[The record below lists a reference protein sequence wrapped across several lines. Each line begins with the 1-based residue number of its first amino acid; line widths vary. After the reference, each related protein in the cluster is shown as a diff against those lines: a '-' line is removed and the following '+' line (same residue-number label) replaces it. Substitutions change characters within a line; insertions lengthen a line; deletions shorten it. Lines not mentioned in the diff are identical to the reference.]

1 MKRGLFFFLVIF
13 FTVPV
18 AKCYAQKVLRNG
30 IWYAE
35 LVRHD
40 SIPVVFNFEV
50 KDVSGKKRISV
61 LNATEKL
68 VISSVVIK
76 NDSVNFAM
84 PVFESEF
91 KTKIQED
98 GSLTGTW
105 IKGTAGKTQ
114 YWPFR
119 AYPGTSLRFK
129 ANEGNAKVNI
139 TGKWAVTFTRPNNT
153 TRPAV
158 AEFVQKGNYLTGT
171 FLTPAG
177 DYRYLEGIVTGDS
190 LKLSTFDG
198 AHAYVFTAK
207 ANGNAKITGGMFYSG
222 IAGKEG
228 WVAVKDATAELSVES
243 SAVYLKD
250 GGDSLDFRFP
260 DLDSN
265 LVSLRDS
272 RFKDKVII
280 VQLMGSW
287 CPNCM
292 DETKFLS
299 EFYSS
304 NKHRGIEVIALAYE
318 YSTDFYRSQ
327 KSMRKFQQR
336 FNVQYPMLIT
346 PASVSDSLRTEKT
359 LPQLTPIK
367 SFPTTIY
374 LDKKGK
380 VKKIH
385 TGFYGPG
392 TGKYFE
398 EFKKEFNQIIDE
410 LLKAP

>member
-35 LVRHD
+35 LVRQD

-50 KDVSGKKRISV
+50 KDVNGKKRISV

-119 AYPGTSLRFK
+119 AYPGMNMRFK
-129 ANEGNAKVNI
+129 TNAGNAKVNI

-171 FLTPAG
+171 FLTPSG
-177 DYRYLEGIVTGDS
+177 DYRYLQGIVTGDS

-207 ANGNAKITGGMFYSG
+207 TNSNAKITGGMFYSG
-222 IAGKEG
+222 IAGKES
-228 WVAVKDATAELSVES
+228 WVAVKDATAELSAES

-250 GGDSLDFRFP
+250 GEESLDFRFP

-265 LVSLRDS
+265 IVSLRDD

-299 EFYSS
+299 EFY
-304 NKHRGIEVIALAYE
+304 NVNEHRGVEVIALAYE

-346 PASVSDSLRTEKT
+346 PVSVNDSLRTEKT

-398 EFKKEFNQIIDE
+398 EFKKDFNQVVDE
-410 LLKAP
+410 LLKTP